1 MQGIPFRSLVQ
12 EDPTC
17 GRPTMPMGH
26 NYQTSALEPES
37 RNYESSYAWSLSSAT
52 REAAQWEAHA
62 PH

>member
-52 REAAQWEAHA
+52 REAAQ
-62 PH
+62 